1 MTAHQPATIRVLARP
16 KSTPIRRPG
25 STSPKATASVS
36 SAAARLPRL
45 DHTQRVAMIMSSNR
59 WMPIGAGVGLRLP
72 HVAEV
77 VATRPSVPW
86 LEIHPENFLANP
98 HATELLFQVC
108 RDYPISVH
116 TVGISVGSVAGIDHV
131 HLRRVRTLVDIVDPV
146 LVSGH
151 LAWSTHDGEYLNDLL
166 PLSYDEETLRLVA
179 AHIEQVQDSLGRP
192 YLLENPSSYL
202 GFDTSTMSELDFLCE
217 FVRRTGCRLL
227 CDISNVYLSA
237 HNMGYDPWRY
247 IDGLP
252 VAAIGELHLG
262 GFTPEEDEAEPGAE
276 ILIDT
281 HAAGIAPLL
290 IGGRDPGQRL
300 AIHQRHYRSSLV
312 AAIRTKFPATAWLLG
327 MPFLDEAA
335 KQFVRQQPPAA
346 PCIAEYGEEFPRFL
360 STYLGG
366 ARVPFLCSFAELEW
380 HLGQVAIA
388 VDRPALALDAFSAL
402 EINTLMDASLMLQ
415 AGFRYLHASWPVDD
429 LMKLYL
435 TDTAH
440 SEYRLA
446 PTDVWLEVRGSRGE
460 FQINR
465 LNAAEFVFRKAV
477 LDRQS
482 IGNAAQRAL
491 DTNAEFDAG
500 QAFTTLVNG
509 GYVIA
514 ITTT

>member
-1 MTAHQPATIRVLARP
+1 MQLR
-16 KSTPIRRPG
+16 IRR
-25 STSPKATASVS
+25 A
-36 SAAARLPRL
+36 
-45 DHTQRVAMIMSSNR
+45 
-59 WMPIGAGVGLRLP
+59 
-72 HVAEV
+72 V
-77 VATRPSVPW
+77 V
-86 LEIHPENFLANP
+86 
-98 HATELLFQVC
+98 
-108 RDYPISVH
+108 
-116 TVGISVGSVAGIDHV
+116 
-131 HLRRVRTLVDIVDPV
+131 
-146 LVSGH
+146 
-151 LAWSTHDGEYLNDLL
+151 DG
-166 PLSYDEETLRLVA
+166 
-179 AHIEQVQDSLGRP
+179 
-192 YLLENPSSYL
+192 
-202 GFDTSTMSELDFLCE
+202 DT
-217 FVRRTGCRLL
+217 
-227 CDISNVYLSA
+227 
-237 HNMGYDPWRY
+237 
-247 IDGLP
+247 
-252 VAAIGELHLG
+252 
-262 GFTPEEDEAEPGAE
+262 
-276 ILIDT
+276 
-281 HAAGIAPLL
+281 AGIAPLL

-335 KQFVRQQPPAA
+335 EQFVQQQPPAA
-346 PCIAEYGEEFPRFL
+346 PCIAEYGEEFPCFL

-366 ARVPFLCSFAELEW
+366 ARAPYLCSFAELEW

-388 VDRPALALDAFSAL
+388 VDQPALALDAFSTF
-402 EINTLMDASLMLQ
+402 EIRTLMDTSLMLQ
-415 AGFRYLHASWPVDD
+415 AGLRYLHASWPVDD

-446 PTDVWLEVRGSRGE
+446 PADVWLEVRGSRGE

-514 ITTT
+514 IATT

>member
-1 MTAHQPATIRVLARP
+1 MPSLAEMQLR
-16 KSTPIRRPG
+16 IRR
-25 STSPKATASVS
+25 A
-36 SAAARLPRL
+36 
-45 DHTQRVAMIMSSNR
+45 
-59 WMPIGAGVGLRLP
+59 
-72 HVAEV
+72 V
-77 VATRPSVPW
+77 V
-86 LEIHPENFLANP
+86 
-98 HATELLFQVC
+98 
-108 RDYPISVH
+108 
-116 TVGISVGSVAGIDHV
+116 
-131 HLRRVRTLVDIVDPV
+131 
-146 LVSGH
+146 
-151 LAWSTHDGEYLNDLL
+151 DG
-166 PLSYDEETLRLVA
+166 
-179 AHIEQVQDSLGRP
+179 
-192 YLLENPSSYL
+192 
-202 GFDTSTMSELDFLCE
+202 DT
-217 FVRRTGCRLL
+217 
-227 CDISNVYLSA
+227 
-237 HNMGYDPWRY
+237 
-247 IDGLP
+247 
-252 VAAIGELHLG
+252 
-262 GFTPEEDEAEPGAE
+262 
-276 ILIDT
+276 
-281 HAAGIAPLL
+281 AGIAPLL

-335 KQFVRQQPPAA
+335 QEFVWQHPPAT

-460 FQINR
+460 FHINR